1 MHDAPGVRRL
11 SAQGEKNGTMERYVA
26 ANDAWVVHSVPDPP
40 ALKRAFLSA
49 CVVDAA

>member
-1 MHDAPGVRRL
+1 MTCLGVRRM
-11 SAQGEKNGTMERYVA
+11 SVQGEKNDTMERYVA
-26 ANDAWVVHSVPDPP
+26 ANDAWVVQAVSDPP